1 MDWISIF
8 VILGIVLLFV
18 GVKQLG
24 SISPEAARNYLR
36 QGAKVIDVRSPR
48 EFQSGHLPGAINIPG
63 NAIEAQIVRYAPN
76 KESVL
81 LLHCL
86 SGGRS
91 GLAVRS
97 LKKLGYKNAF
107 NLGSYGRAEMI
118 VTSVSEQGTP

>member
-8 VILGIVLLFV
+8 VVLGIVLLFV
-18 GVKQLG
+18 GIKQIG
-24 SISPEAARNYLR
+24 FISPEAARNHLR
-36 QGAKVIDVRSPR
+36 QGAKVIDVRSPQ
-48 EFQSGHLPGAINIPG
+48 EFQSSHLLGAVNIPG
-63 NAIEAQIVRYAPN
+63 NAIEAQIARYAPN

-91 GLAVRS
+91 GLAART

-107 NLGSYGRAEMI
+107 NLGSYGRAEKI
-118 VTSVSEQGTP
+118 VTGVS